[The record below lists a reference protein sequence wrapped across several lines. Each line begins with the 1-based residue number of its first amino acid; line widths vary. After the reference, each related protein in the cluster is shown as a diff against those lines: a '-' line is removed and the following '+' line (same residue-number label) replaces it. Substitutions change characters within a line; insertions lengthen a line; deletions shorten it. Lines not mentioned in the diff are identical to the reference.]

1 MKRIYCRK
9 IITHYLAALF
19 VATVMPQVAL
29 AQNVGEACTEN
40 PPRSGTI
47 EFDGNSKSFFIG
59 YRWGEGVLTLDDGRE
74 FEFNARGF
82 KAGETGLREGKI
94 EGVVYGMESVDDFIG
109 HYTGL
114 SGGILPLRSKGDIT
128 LVNSQCV
135 FISARHTSKGM
146 MLSLSGQQNVTIQ
159 MVAD

>member
-1 MKRIYCRK
+1 MKFIYLRKKVTRI
-9 IITHYLAALF
+9 LAALF
-19 VATVMPQVAL
+19 VATGMPQL
-29 AQNVGEACTEN
+29 TMAQNAGNACPDN

-59 YRWGEGVLTLDDGRE
+59 YRWGEGVLKLDDGRE
-74 FEFNARGF
+74 FQFNARGF

-114 SGGILPLRSKGDIT
+114 AGGIVPLWSKGDIT

-146 MLSLSGQQNVTIQ
+146 MLSLSGQQNITVQ